1 MSESGCELDDDIP
14 VDIGMQQK
22 QLIAHEGVP
31 SPAPAP
37 SSAEMG
43 QSCRKWDSEHWGHIV
58 EFGNELV
65 GD

>member
-43 QSCRKWDSEHWGHIV
+43 QSCRK
-58 EFGNELV
+58 
-65 GD
+65 